1 MTWIAFLRAINVGGH
16 NVKMEELRALFEGM
30 GFSDVATYIASG
42 NVIFSSGIKD
52 SAKLE
57 ATIEKGLE
65 KALGYEVVTFVR
77 TLQQVAEA
85 AEQIPFSADEIE
97 SAKALN
103 VAFLKAPLTDQQLDD
118 LTQFETEIDHFATR
132 GSELYWKCLT
142 KQSESKFN
150 NNRLE
155 RALKLNATFRGI
167 NTVRKLAA
175 KYGG

>member
-1 MTWIAFLRAINVGGH
+1 MNWIAFLRAINVGGH

-52 SAKLE
+52 AAKLE

-77 TLQQVAEA
+77 TPQQIADA
-85 AEQIPFSADEIE
+85 AEKIPFPADEIDN
-97 SAKALN
+97 AKALN
-103 VAFLKAPLTDQQLDD
+103 VAFLKAPLTDEQQAALK
-118 LTQFETEIDHFATR
+118 QFETEIDSFATR

-142 KQSESKFN
+142 RQSDSKFN

-167 NTVRKLAA
+167 NTVRKLTA
-175 KYGG
+175 KYGM